1 MKPLAAP
8 ASASTASAAG
18 NGFDPLFLAL
28 AVLAAI
34 AFLLIAWLMW
44 RARSKVTAARPAGN
58 REGQG
63 RWVRFRDGV
72 RRRYAVIERALRY
85 LWARRD
91 WRYRSS
97 WLLLMGFPGDGK
109 SSLAASV
116 PEELLHAAR
125 QRGTGKE
132 TYLSQA
138 VPNSQWLF
146 LEKGILIDPD
156 NVLADP
162 LKVHAG
168 DATAAGAK
176 TADTRWSEM
185 LADIDSLRPDRA
197 LDGII
202 WVISAERLCAA
213 TTEQRE
219 SLGRHAYARI
229 HELQESFAYALPV
242 YVVFS
247 HCDTIP
253 GFDGFWRTQVV
264 QLRSQIVGWSSPTLD
279 DNGLPADWVPRA
291 FDKVIDGLRSLVL
304 EAATSKDHIDDV
316 DGFFLFPQHMRSLQA
331 PALDFLA
338 TLFKTNVYETRSF
351 CRGLYFTGVAG
362 ASELPDADGP
372 RKDVSFVEGFIR
384 DKALAEQRLAQR
396 TQKGLLA
403 RNRLIRRLQL
413 SLIGMAVVLLIALPW
428 SAEQVNR
435 HAKGLRDTL
444 INISLNSK
452 TLAQHG
458 CLDQERIY
466 KLVAQITQLGE
477 ISGYVPIPLSW
488 VDRRIESGVTNAVS
502 KNALQQVILPAMAC
516 KLTQRIDALS
526 ATALKL
532 SEDEVSPGA
541 VYADYQEQLKR
552 QLIELSALEDNL
564 QRFARVA
571 QSGMVE
577 QRSVLVDF
585 GALAE
590 YLYGSPLPSDA
601 VKNDSPLGDALVAAS
616 YADVP
621 SVSTEMR
628 GRLGKQFERMAAQA
642 ESDLLRRTAAGVPL
656 LASLQE
662 GKPPLLDNLRSF
674 NGWLGWVHNRW
685 LSSTPEDNPCTRM
698 GDEIAPGIENLI
710 KHHRYDPSLRSTL
723 GYFDLDSC
731 YQPAVDSLR
740 SATLAPYG
748 PLFVINPSDH
758 RLEGVS
764 PGLGREVGGLHDL
777 ATTAFMQVKSPQRYS
792 CNGAAGGWQPSTFDA
807 VLAQLREYQE
817 FASRERLEQ
826 VGATD
831 DQPLYERLARTQLQL
846 ALQDSLARNQRG
858 QVPVIDAGL
867 NASSQLD
874 RELSDESSSLSAA
887 IDPLLQ
893 SQQRMRQ
900 LGFGSLADEVG
911 QCAQNYASSMLLDAS
926 SLASSSHLYNPSLS
940 SGGDDTPLF
949 DLGTVPVLQGYLD
962 RQLQRVQV
970 LSRYAAPFV
979 TLLRQTQGINN
990 SQRINTQVDAYWGG
1004 TIGELN
1010 RAVQFADPA
1019 GQVAHLNDF
1028 FLKQLANLT
1037 YANCETTLAAY
1048 TPSAPG
1054 NDLFSARREEMEK
1067 LARVACSDRGQASSD
1082 LHYTRIGMLFNNQ
1095 LAGRYPFGPTD
1106 SREASPAVVKAF
1118 LVYYA
1123 QEKPELET
1131 WLEHATGARAARM
1144 KTFIG
1149 QLDAV
1154 EAFFAGNLSA
1164 HPQSLPIQVKAGF
1177 RALPDHSPI
1186 SNQLIGWTLRAGDAQ
1201 DAAWPGAD
1209 DSFAWGVGA
1218 PLSLDLQ
1225 WADRS
1230 RYMPLPD
1237 AAQSDLH
1244 SSGYHAV
1251 FETGGSWA
1259 LLRWLDARGIPAD
1272 TGTLDAGQRLLRFRV
1287 PVLDGKDA
1295 SGGGKASGQA
1305 DLYLTLKLSGTDPA
1319 TKASVPLEAPV
1330 FPREAPVLW

>member
-1 MKPLAAP
+1 MNPVAAP
-8 ASASTASAAG
+8 AHASTASAAA
-18 NGFDPLFLAL
+18 GFDPLFLAL
-28 AVLAAI
+28 AALAAV

-44 RARSKVTAARPAGN
+44 RARSKAIAARPAES
-58 REGQG
+58 REKQG
-63 RWVRFRDGV
+63 HWVRFRDGV
-72 RRRYAVIERALRY
+72 KRRYAVIGRALRY

-116 PEELLHAAR
+116 PEELQRAAR
-125 QRGTGKE
+125 QRETKQE

-156 NVLADP
+156 SVLGEP
-162 LKVHAG
+162 LK
-168 DATAAGAK
+168 TNAGAAAVAGASP
-176 TADTRWSEM
+176 ADARWSEM

-197 LDGII
+197 LDGIV

-213 TTEQRE
+213 TAEQRAT
-219 SLGRHAYARI
+219 LGRQAYACI
-229 HELQESFAYALPV
+229 HELQDTFAYALPV

-253 GFDGFWRTQVV
+253 GFDGFWRTQDPR
-264 QLRSQIVGWSSPTLD
+264 LRSQIVGWSSSTLD
-279 DNGLPADWVPRA
+279 DNGLPADWVPKA
-291 FDKVIDGLRSLVL
+291 FDKVVDGLRSLVL

-351 CRGLYFTGVAG
+351 CRGLYFAGVVG
-362 ASELPDADGP
+362 ANELPEVAGP
-372 RKDVSFVEGFIR
+372 RKDVSFIEGFIR

-413 SLIGMAVVLLIALPW
+413 CLIGIAVALAVALPW
-428 SAEQVNR
+428 SAAQVNR
-435 HAKGLRDTL
+435 HAQGLRDTL

-466 KLVAQITQLGE
+466 KLVAQITLLSE
-477 ISGYVPIPLSW
+477 NTRYAAIPLSW
-488 VDRRIESGVTNAVS
+488 VDRRIQSGVTDVVS

-516 KLTQRIDALS
+516 KLTQKIDALS
-526 ATALKL
+526 AATLKL
-532 SEDEVSPGA
+532 SENAAAPDA
-541 VYADYQEQLKR
+541 AYADYQKQLKH
-552 QLIELSALEDNL
+552 QLTELSALEDNL
-564 QRFARVA
+564 QRFARIA
-571 QSGMVE
+571 QTGMVA
-577 QRSVLVDF
+577 RRGVLVDF

-590 YLYGSPLPSDA
+590 YLYGSPLPADT
-601 VKNDSPLGDALVAAS
+601 VKRDSPLGDALVAAH
-616 YADVP
+616 YANLP
-621 SVSTEMR
+621 SISVEMR
-628 GRLGKQFERMAAQA
+628 ERLGKQFERMAAQA
-642 ESDLLRRTAAGVPL
+642 ESDLLRRAAEGVSL

-674 NGWLGWVHNRW
+674 NSWLGWVHNRW
-685 LSSTPEDNPCTRM
+685 LLSTPADNPCTRM
-698 GDEIAPGIENLI
+698 GDEITPGIEDLI
-710 KHHRYDPSLRSTL
+710 KHHRYDASLRNTL
-723 GYFDLDSC
+723 SYFDEESC

-748 PLFVINPSDH
+748 ALFVINPSNH
-758 RLEGVS
+758 RLEGIS

-777 ATTAFMQVKSPQRYS
+777 AATAFMQIKSPMPYS
-792 CNGAAGGWQPSTFDA
+792 CNGAAGGWRSSTFDA

-817 FASRERLEQ
+817 FASRERLGQ
-826 VGATD
+826 VGVAG
-831 DQPLYERLARTQLQL
+831 DQPLYERLARAQLQL

-858 QVPVIDAGL
+858 QVQAMDAGL
-867 NASSQLD
+867 DASSQLD
-874 RELSDESSSLSAA
+874 RELSEESSDLSAA

-900 LGFGSLADEVG
+900 LGFGSLANEVG
-911 QCAQNYASSMLLDAS
+911 QCAQNYASSMLLDGS
-926 SLASSSHLYNPSLS
+926 SLASASHLYDPPLP
-940 SGGDDTPLF
+940 SGGDDNTPLF

-979 TLLRQTQGINN
+979 TLLKQTQGINN
-990 SQRINTQVDAYWGG
+990 SQRINTQVDVYWGG
-1004 TIGELN
+1004 TISELN

-1037 YANCETTLAAY
+1037 YANCEATLAAY
-1048 TPSAPG
+1048 ASPAPG
-1054 NDLFSARREEMEK
+1054 NDLFSARRGEMEK
-1067 LARVACSDRGQASSD
+1067 LARAACSGRGQSSSD
-1082 LHYTRIGMLFNNQ
+1082 LHYARIGMLFNSQ
-1095 LAGRYPFGPTD
+1095 LAGRYPFGPAD
-1106 SREASPAVVKAF
+1106 SREVSPAVVKAF
-1118 LVYYA
+1118 FVYYA
-1123 QEKPELET
+1123 KEKPELKT
-1131 WLEHATGARAARM
+1131 WLEHATGARAAKM
-1144 KTFIG
+1144 KAFLD

-1154 EAFFAGNLSA
+1154 ETFFAGTLSA
-1164 HPQSLPIQVKAGF
+1164 QPQSLPIQVKVGF
-1177 RALPDHSPI
+1177 RALPDRSPI
-1186 SNQLIGWTLRAGDAQ
+1186 SNQLIGWTLHAGGAQ
-1201 DAAWPGAD
+1201 GAAWPGAD
-1209 DSFAWGVGA
+1209 DSFAWSVGT

-1237 AAQSDLH
+1237 AAQPDLR
-1244 SSGYHAV
+1244 SSGYHAI

-1259 LLRWLDARGIPAD
+1259 LLRWLDARGAPAE
-1272 TGTLDAGQRLLRFRV
+1272 TGALDAAQRLLRFRV
-1287 PVLDGKDA
+1287 PVLDSYAA
-1295 SGGGKASGQA
+1295 SGGGKSNDQA
-1305 DLYLTLKLSGTDPA
+1305 DLYLTLKLSGTDAA
-1319 TKASVPLEAPV
+1319 TKAPVPLEAPA